1 MTIQHK
7 LNVLHKLAAEFNRH
21 NLVWAMGASILLYL
35 KGYVDNFN
43 DLDIQVTAT
52 DAPKMEAILNDLGD
66 AQPTTKENF
75 ETKYF
80 RKFMVDGVEIDMI
93 GGFAIVSGG
102 KVHDCDLHPEQITD
116 HTQLNGESIPLLSVE
131 LWRKYYHLMGRT
143 QKVEIIDNYNSVG

>member
-21 NLVWAMGASILLYL
+21 NLVWAVGASILLYL
-35 KGYVDNFN
+35 KGYVDDFN
-43 DLDIQVTAT
+43 DLDIQVTAA
-52 DAPKMEAILNDLGD
+52 DALEMETILNSLGT

-93 GGFAIVSGG
+93 GGFAIVSDG
-102 KVHDCDLHPEQITD
+102 KVYDCDLHPEQITD
-116 HTQLNGESIPLLSVE
+116 YAQLNGESIPLLAVE

-143 QKVEIIDNYNSVG
+143 QKVEIIDNHKSME